1 MQRLPD
7 DEEEAE
13 DREFLH
19 GFDRIEQRVARRGA
33 EERRVKYIKGGRGG
47 EAAGQKGGAVAC
59 VQAAAACGGW
69 GVGLHVLHEPV
80 GIWCMAVC
88 MALHARS

>member
-19 GFDRIEQRVARRGA
+19 GFDRIEQRIARRGV
-33 EERRVKYIKGGRGG
+33 EEKRAKYIKGGRGG
-47 EAAGQKGGAVAC
+47 GRGGAC
-59 VQAAAACGGW
+59 CP
-69 GVGLHVLHEPV
+69 GL
-80 GIWCMAVC
+80 
-88 MALHARS
+88 R